1 MNNGLFDVPR
11 DGFQRLT
18 IPQTG
23 RYRFEVIGASWYDE
37 IPGARIIGEVC
48 LEQGDKIT
56 VALGQT
62 GNYDGCGHGGTFI
75 VKDDGGFAPQPLF
88 VAAGA
93 GHAYSD
99 LDFSKASLSQ
109 TASGNDKIGSGGVQK
124 FIGGNRYE
132 IYNTLC
138 SGAGFSE
145 APVTWRLSGSSVAPK
160 CHKDGLIGGKI
171 IDDNGRLME
180 GGFGGGGASYYENG
194 HYYSGAGGGYTGGG
208 TRIYNDEDCDGGGG
222 GSFSIDE
229 EAQFDH
235 AQETYGKCTI
245 TYLDRDIIEL
255 D

>member
-1 MNNGLFDVPR
+1 MINNGFFDVNR
-11 DGFQRLT
+11 DGFQCLT
-18 IPQTG
+18 IPRSG
-23 RYRFEVIGASWYDE
+23 RYKFEVIGASFRDKE
-37 IPGARIIGEVC
+37 PGARIIGEVR
-48 LEQGDKIT
+48 LKKGEKIT

-62 GNYDGCGHGGTFI
+62 GNRDGCGTGGTFV
-75 VKDDGGFAPQPLF
+75 VKESGTCNPRPLF
-88 VAAGA
+88 VAGGA
-93 GHAYSD
+93 GFGHNN
-99 LDFSKASLSQ
+99 FSKASLSQ
-109 TASGNDKIGSGGVQK
+109 TASGNDKFGSSRVQK
-124 FIGGNRYE
+124 FIGGHRYD
-132 IYNTLC
+132 IYKTIC

-145 APVTWRLSGSSVAPK
+145 APVTWRLRGDSEAPK

-180 GGFGGGGASYYENG
+180 GGFGGGGASYYKNG

-235 AQETYGKCTI
+235 AQEIYGKCTI
-245 TYLDRDIIEL
+245 TYLDQDIIEL